1 MTQNESL
8 LITATGWLSSSFHA
22 AFSLENLVL
31 TACYMAVLHLA
42 TARFSAWSKLLGLAN
57 GSPQAGSTTSKKSIC
72 FICLH
77 LVSITLA
84 AASQL
89 GAAIASRGFREG
101 PHSDKGYWYLLQST
115 RFIVASYWAEMLFN
129 ESIRMPMIVHH
140 LITNLIIGE
149 YSVVTTL
156 SYRPEAP
163 YSC

>member
-1 MTQNESL
+1 MTSSDVVS
-8 LITATGWLSSSFHA
+8 TAACWLTLSFQA
-22 AFSLENLVL
+22 AFTLENILL
-31 TACYMAVLHLA
+31 TACYMVVLHLA
-42 TARFSAWSKLLGLAN
+42 ATHFPDWSWLLGPKTLDSHAW
-57 GSPQAGSTTSKKSIC
+57 TTKAKKTVC

-84 AASQL
+84 AAFQL

-149 YSVVTTL
+149 
-156 SYRPEAP
+156 
-163 YSC
+163 